1 MVVVNLTY
9 NFVSYLKSVEKV
21 PKEEEEVVDD

>member
-9 NFVSYLKSVEKV
+9 NFVSYLKSVKKV
-21 PKEEEEVVDD
+21 PKEEEVVDD